1 MAVRKLGLR
10 VSQGTLNAVQ
20 KSAEGEVG
28 KGQVKLVRHSANRK
42 VEPTDRLSRNVS
54 NRRPE
59 RCPRGLE
66 RQGE

>member
-1 MAVRKLGLR
+1 M
-10 VSQGTLNAVQ
+10 LNAVQ
-20 KSAEGEVG
+20 KSAEGELG
-28 KGQVKLVRHSANRK
+28 KRQAKLVRHSAAEK
-42 VEPTDRLSRNVS
+42 VERTDRPSRNVS

>member
-28 KGQVKLVRHSANRK
+28 KGQAKLVRHSAAERWR
-42 VEPTDRLSRNVS
+42 EQIGFSRNVP

>member
-1 MAVRKLGLR
+1 MGLR
-10 VSQGTLNAVQ
+10 MAQGMLNAVQ
-20 KSAEGEVG
+20 KSAAGEVG
-28 KGQVKLVRHSANRK
+28 KRQAKLVRHCAAE
-42 VEPTDRLSRNVS
+42 VERTDRPRRNVS

>member
-1 MAVRKLGLR
+1 LGLR
-10 VSQGTLNAVQ
+10 RSQGFLNAGQ
-20 KSAEGEVG
+20 KSAEGKVG
-28 KGQVKLVRHSANRK
+28 ERQAKLVRHSAIRK
-42 VEPTDRLSRNVS
+42 VERTDRPSRNVS